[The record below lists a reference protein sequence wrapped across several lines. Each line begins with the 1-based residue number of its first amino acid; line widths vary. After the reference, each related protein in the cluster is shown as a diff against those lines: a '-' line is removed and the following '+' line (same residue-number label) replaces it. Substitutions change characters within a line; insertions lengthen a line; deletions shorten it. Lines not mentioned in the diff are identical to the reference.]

1 MSYTAALAHRR
12 RKQPLGC
19 ACTGAP
25 MAGLG
30 QTTTPGPAGP
40 VNGIAD
46 LSADI
51 KSLTQRAIATFGG
64 QSPFSKSAFDL
75 LRQKIQ
81 TQGGNLTTLSR
92 DELKQFVGGTIGQVA
107 DAVVRAK
114 QLATLTVNTAAERD
128 ANQAAQSA
136 LVLPARTMFNSASEV
151 LRNMTPLTSMPSGT
165 HGLGQVETA
174 VIIAAVVVAV
184 LLGAAAI
191 TAISYWLDSS
201 KRLEY
206 ASQQAEAICRTATP
220 PCSASQRAQLQH
232 DLALGPFDAAASNFT
247 NVVGGGIGDAI
258 RYTAIIGGSAVGLF
272 LFFKF
277 TPWGKAAIGKLTGRT
292 AS

>member
-1 MSYTAALAHRR
+1 MSYTAALVHRR
-12 RKQPLGC
+12 QKKQLGC

-30 QTTTPGPAGP
+30 QTATPGPAGP

-64 QSPFSKSAFDL
+64 QAPFSKSAFDL

-81 TQGGNLTTLSR
+81 TQGSSLTTLSR

-114 QLATLTVNTAAERD
+114 QLATLTVNTAAERNT
-128 ANQAAQSA
+128 NQAAQSA
-136 LVLPARTMFNSASEV
+136 LILPARTMFNAASEV
-151 LRNMTPLTSMPSGT
+151 LRNITPIQSTGTS
-165 HGLGQVETA
+165 GLGIA
-174 VIIAAVVVAV
+174 PLIIIAVAVVAV
-184 LLGAAAI
+184 ALGAAAI
-191 TAISYWLDSS
+191 TAITYWLDSS

-206 ASQQAEAICRTATP
+206 ASQQAEAICRTSTP
-220 PCSASQRAQLQH
+220 PCSAAQRAQLQR
-232 DLALGPFDAAASNFT
+232 DLSLGPFDQAASNFT
-247 NVVGGGIGDAI
+247 NVVGAGISDTIKYVGIAVGGAAVIGIGYFWWKH
-258 RYTAIIGGSAVGLF
+258 RS
-272 LFFKF
+272 K
-277 TPWGKAAIGKLTGRT
+277 
-292 AS
+292 SS